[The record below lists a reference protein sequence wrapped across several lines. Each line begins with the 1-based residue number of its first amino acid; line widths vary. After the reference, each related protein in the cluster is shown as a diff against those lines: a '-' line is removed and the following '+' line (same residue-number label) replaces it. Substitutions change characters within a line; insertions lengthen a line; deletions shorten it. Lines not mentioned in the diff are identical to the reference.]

1 MAQTVQKEDYMRG
14 VKNFLKQNLSA
25 MVDYILVVS
34 TPIHD
39 TYNPHSGH
47 PAFSHQRLEV
57 VNSLHQRGST
67 IPILERE
74 AIPLLPHVLDIP
86 RHLACV
92 SSSLMR
98 SARLV
103 GSRVSLVEG
112 DHLSDLCSRC
122 FEAEKIALER
132 VSQLATVESHPVSQ
146 RWDVPRP
153 RSLDKTS
160 HSPPSPTSPIGRVHP
175 RLFRPSTA
183 PSPSDQPLPP
193 SSYPLPDS
201 FFPPNPAPGGLAVF
215 RRGSVPEISS
225 RKSPPLSE
233 ERAPRTLGRPRFL
246 RPKSISADS
255 VSTLLGDSAEQPH
268 IPSPSV
274 HYSDALSTAA
284 LDESSKKMKSI
295 FNGFLIRR

>member
-1 MAQTVQKEDYMRG
+1 MRG
-14 VKNFLKQNLSA
+14 VKNFLQKNLSA

-39 TYNPHSGH
+39 TCNPRSGH

-103 GSRVSLVEG
+103 GSKVNSVEN

-122 FEAEKIALER
+122 FEVEEITLQR
-132 VSQLATVESHPVSQ
+132 VSQLATVQSHPVAL
-146 RWDVPRP
+146 RWDVLRP
-153 RSLDKTS
+153 HLLDETR
-160 HSPPSPTSPIGRVHP
+160 HSPPSPTSPIGHARSQS
-175 RLFRPSTA
+175 FRPSTA
-183 PSPSDQPLPP
+183 PSSSDRPLPP

-201 FFPPNPAPGGLAVF
+201 PLPPNPVPGDLTVF

-225 RKSPPLSE
+225 HRSPTSFE
-233 ERAPRTLGRPRFL
+233 GKVPRTLSQPRSL
-246 RPKSISADS
+246 RPKSISTDS
-255 VSTLLGDSAEQPH
+255 ISTLICNSAEQSH
-268 IPSPSV
+268 TPSPSV
-274 HYSDALSTAA
+274 HLLQSSDASSVVASN
-284 LDESSKKMKSI
+284 ESGKKTKNI
-295 FNGFLIRR
+295 FNGLLIRR

>member
-1 MAQTVQKEDYMRG
+1 MRG
-14 VKNFLKQNLSA
+14 IKNFLKQNLSA

-57 VNSLHQRGST
+57 VNSLHHRGST
-67 IPILERE
+67 IPSLERE

-103 GSRVSLVEG
+103 GSKPSSVER

-122 FEAEKIALER
+122 FEVEEIALKR
-132 VSQLATVESHPVSQ
+132 VSQLATVESHPVAL
-146 RWDVPRP
+146 RWDVPRH
-153 RSLDKTS
+153 RLLDGTP
-160 HSPPSPTSPIGRVHP
+160 HSPPSPTSPIDRV
-175 RLFRPSTA
+175 RSQSFQLSTS
-183 PSPSDQPLPP
+183 PSPSDLPLPP
-193 SSYPLPDS
+193 NSYPLPDG
-201 FFPPNPAPGGLAVF
+201 FPALNPASGNHAVF

-225 RKSPPLSE
+225 RRSPTSFE
-233 ERAPRTLGRPRFL
+233 ERVPRTLSRLRL
-246 RPKSISADS
+246 RPNSISTDPI
-255 VSTLLGDSAEQPH
+255 STLICDSAEQSH
-268 IPSPSV
+268 TPSPSV
-274 HYSDALSTAA
+274 QLLRNSDASSA
-284 LDESSKKMKSI
+284 LNESSKKNKNI